1 MSAGKRELA
10 EGLRGT
16 RRFESEGN
24 SARESEI
31 PGPERVVTNL
41 GGWLWG

>member
-10 EGLRGT
+10 EGLCGT

-24 SARESEI
+24 GGRESEI
-31 PGPERVVTNL
+31 PGLERVVTNL